1 MYEKDMRHVR
11 VGKLAVSMTFHGMC
25 VKFSKIKNKLK
36 KIKCPF
42 KKMYNFAMSN
52 KVHFKTKTRR
62 SKLFLIEGLI
72 K

>member
-36 KIKCPF
+36 KLNVLSRKCT
-42 KKMYNFAMSN
+42 
-52 KVHFKTKTRR
+52 VLLCLTKYT
-62 SKLFLIEGLI
+62 SKPKPEEASYS
-72 K
+72 